1 MEPWA
6 SPELGPGLG
15 ASPAFQWRRGRARQW
30 EPPSL
35 GMALPS
41 RPPGVW
47 GDRCPHGSEATP
59 VPQKMGQNLPDL
71 YQRSLQRQVERWQR
85 DTGLSELKPPNACGH
100 FLTLDYELPA
110 PLCLVT
116 TSECS
121 SFILS
126 GAPSNSPVL
135 SLEPGAEAV
144 APTLPH
150 HQPPPSPG
158 GTKAGWTM
166 RFLLCRGPCWRT
178 TEDGR
183 SEAGAG
189 GSRQRLRA
197 SVRKMGW
204 ELDCSGEWGAECT
217 GAGQRAGVS

>member
-41 RPPGVW
+41 WPPGVW
-47 GDRCPHGSEATP
+47 GDRCPHGLEATP

-100 FLTLDYELPA
+100 FLTLDDELPA
-110 PLCLVT
+110 PPLPRHDLRMFQLCPLRGPKQL
-116 TSECS
+116 TSALCGTRSRGCGS
-121 SFILS
+121 S
-126 GAPSNSPVL
+126 
-135 SLEPGAEAV
+135 
-144 APTLPH
+144 
-150 HQPPPSPG
+150 PPSPPATPKVLG
-158 GTKAGWTM
+158 ALRLAG
-166 RFLLCRGPCWRT
+166 R
-178 TEDGR
+178 
-183 SEAGAG
+183 
-189 GSRQRLRA
+189 
-197 SVRKMGW
+197 
-204 ELDCSGEWGAECT
+204 
-217 GAGQRAGVS
+217 